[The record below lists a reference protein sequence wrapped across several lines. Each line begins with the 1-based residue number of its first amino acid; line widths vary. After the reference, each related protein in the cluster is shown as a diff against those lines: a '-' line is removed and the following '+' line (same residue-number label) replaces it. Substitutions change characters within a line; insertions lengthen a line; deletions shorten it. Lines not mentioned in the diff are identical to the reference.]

1 MKEKLNR
8 IILPYSIISIT
19 YFMLFS
25 IAYWFQYKYLEIEDK
40 YFGYW
45 LPMTISAIIVWFIL
59 RKKLQ
64 QLIISE
70 KQYSFTL
77 FITWI
82 LLTASIMT
90 STFYL
95 NRKNGEITYLN
106 YPEEIFIHPATMYY
120 SIKNAKVDKSNYK
133 FSVSKSSVDRGNEIG
148 VGCYY
153 ISPLVHKE
161 KINHNANQVWI
172 GLLIGE
178 KFSNRFF
185 DDKNKQEQLINN
197 FIDSS
202 QSQFNK
208 HQFETKFL
216 KRMSIGEIEDY
227 KNGINNTGINTNN
240 SVILREEEGTYENRT
255 GTSLHW
261 AITFLIASNI
271 VWFLLT
277 VFERFKKQMTNNLSK

>member
-1 MKEKLNR
+1 
-8 IILPYSIISIT
+8 
-19 YFMLFS
+19 
-25 IAYWFQYKYLEIEDK
+25 
-40 YFGYW
+40 
-45 LPMTISAIIVWFIL
+45 
-59 RKKLQ
+59 
-64 QLIISE
+64 
-70 KQYSFTL
+70 
-77 FITWI
+77 
-82 LLTASIMT
+82 
-90 STFYL
+90 
-95 NRKNGEITYLN
+95 
-106 YPEEIFIHPATMYY
+106 
-120 SIKNAKVDKSNYK
+120 
-133 FSVSKSSVDRGNEIG
+133 VSKSSVDRGNEIG

-227 KNGINNTGINTNN
+227 KNGINNTGININN
-240 SVILREEEGTYENRT
+240 LVILREEEGTYENRT